1 MKRIISV
8 LLVIMVVFSCL
19 VLTGSVGLA
28 ASAASLRKLDLAFVV
43 DTTGSMEDDIWQVKT
58 DMKEYLKDLE
68 ESGMDFRIA
77 IVDYRDF
84 PARAGDNDY
93 PYRVQLDFTSDYDA
107 ILSAIESL
115 SLGNGG
121 DWQETIYSALIDGVN
136 ELSWRSDAGKAA
148 ILMGDAP
155 ALDPEP
161 YTGYTAD
168 DAIENLKTGNI
179 AKEDHLKSMALASV
193 NRVYAPMASTR
204 STITL
209 FAIATYSESE
219 VVENFDYLAKG
230 TGGETY
236 TLTSGTS
243 DISKIIEEII
253 EVIPDVVENPQPTLW
268 ERIKA
273 FFLKV
278 WYFITFQWSKLA

>member
-1 MKRIISV
+1 MAT
-8 LLVIMVVFSCL
+8 L
-19 VLTGSVGLA
+19 VLMSSIGLA
-28 ASAASLRKLDLAFVV
+28 VSAASLRKLDLAFVV
-43 DTTGSMEDDIWQVKT
+43 DTTSSMSDDIRQVKA
-58 DMKEYLKDLE
+58 DMKEYLNDID

-84 PARAGDNDY
+84 PARSGSRDY
-93 PYRVQLDFTSDYDA
+93 PYCVQIDFTSDYDA
-107 ILSAIESL
+107 ILSAIEGL
-115 SLGNGG
+115 TLGSGG
-121 DWQETIYSALIDGVN
+121 DWKETVYSALIEGVN

-148 ILMGDAP
+148 ILIGDAP

-168 DAIENLKTGNI
+168 DAIESLKTGNI
-179 AKEDHLKSMALASV
+179 AKEDHLKSMALASA
-193 NRVYAPMASTR
+193 NQAYTPMANTR
-204 STITL
+204 SAITL
-209 FAIATYSESE
+209 FAIATNSDAR

-236 TLTSGTS
+236 TLTGGVS

-253 EVIPDVVENPQPTLW
+253 EVIPEVVENPQPTLW

>member
-1 MKRIISV
+1 MT
-8 LLVIMVVFSCL
+8 MVVMMSSIAIF
-19 VLTGSVGLA
+19 

-43 DTTGSMEDDIWQVKT
+43 DTTGSMSDDIRQVKA
-58 DMKEYLKDLE
+58 DMKEYLNDLD

-84 PARAGDNDY
+84 PERSGYRDY
-93 PYRVQLDFTSDYDA
+93 PYRVQIDFTSDYDV
-107 ILSAIESL
+107 ILAGIEGL
-115 SLGNGG
+115 SIGSGG
-121 DWQETIYSALIDGVN
+121 DWQETVYSALIDGVN

-161 YTGYTAD
+161 YTNYTAD
-168 DAIENLKTGNI
+168 DTIRSLKTGSI
-179 AKEDHLKSMALASV
+179 AMEDHIKAAGFLSASQMIT
-193 NRVYAPMASTR
+193 PMANER
-204 STITL
+204 SAITL
-209 FAIATYSESE
+209 FAIATNSRAE
-219 VVENFDYLAKG
+219 VVDNFTYLTKG

-253 EVIPDVVENPQPTLW
+253 EVIPEVVENPQPTLW